1 MAKNKIKLDLEVDG
15 LDKMNDQLEG
25 AEKSADGLRKQFIEA
40 KKEVDRLAGSDVV
53 DQAALDAAIQKMAE
67 MKDRMA
73 DVNEQV
79 NVFASGSK
87 YEQVSNAFGEIGGG
101 IKNLDFGKAEE
112 RAQAFAKAASG
123 ITFKDAIGS
132 VKSLGSTFMTLGK
145 SLLTN
150 PLFLLAA
157 VIIGIVM
164 AIGKV
169 LDKLGI
175 LKKIT
180 EAVGAVFDWLMQ
192 KIEDAITA
200 ITDFFGITSEKEREA
215 TKALEEQAASYEKA
229 AKSAEAK
236 NASIIQGLDQ
246 EIRMAKL
253 QGKSTEDLE
262 RKKVRLLAETAKA
275 HMMAAQAAIAAA
287 RASGKASDE
296 EIAKLQERVNATK
309 TAYTQAVND
318 TKFFEAQITKEKQD
332 AIKKEQEER
341 DKANKAASDKRKSDA
356 EKRKAEEKA
365 FNDLRLATERQVQDL
380 ELANK
385 KAGVD
390 KELEINKVKYE
401 RLIADTLNNEK
412 LLQTE
417 KEALVAQFRLQA
429 QANEDAINAENK
441 DKEDAKILEDAEKE
455 RVRLQASADIK
466 NEFKLRELESA
477 KLFDDA
483 QKLQAD
489 LDLQTEQA
497 RLREA
502 LDNKLLTEQEY
513 QALLE
518 QAALEHQANI
528 EQIEKDS
535 NDRRKAEDA
544 LLQSQKLD
552 GVKNGL
558 STIGNLAELFNNGS
572 RKSAEKAFKIQK
584 GVQIATAG
592 IDTFKSATA
601 AFSSLA
607 GIPVVGPALGAAA
620 AAAAVAAG
628 LLNIKKI
635 ASTKFDPGGGGGA
648 PGAPA
653 KPNMPDV
660 AAAVSAPTPPSLFGN
675 ELSGSTGGNQ
685 QNAGARQGGGMMRA
699 IVVESDI
706 TNTQNRLSNY
716 QQRSEID

>member
-15 LDKMNDQLEG
+15 LDKINEQLEG

-40 KKEVDRLAGSDVV
+40 KKEVDRLAGADIV
-53 DQAALDAAIQKMAE
+53 DQAALEEAIQKMAE

-87 YEQVSNAFGEIGGG
+87 YEQVSNAFGEIGSG
-101 IKNLDFGKAEE
+101 IKNLDFGKASE
-112 RAQAFAKAASG
+112 RAQAFATAAKG

-180 EAVGAVFDWLMQ
+180 EAVGAVFDWLMS
-192 KIEDAITA
+192 KIEAAITA

-215 TKALEEQAASYEKA
+215 TKALEEQAASYEKT
-229 AKSAEAK
+229 AKAAEAK
-236 NASIIQGLDQ
+236 NATIIQGLDQ
-246 EIRMAKL
+246 EIRIAKL

-262 RKKVRLLAETAKA
+262 RKKVKLLAETAKA
-275 HMMAAQAAIAAA
+275 HMMAAQAAVDAAK
-287 RASGKASDE
+287 ASGKASDE
-296 EIAKLQERVNATK
+296 EIEKLKEKAAATK
-309 TAYTQAVND
+309 LSYGQALNN

-332 AIKKEQEER
+332 AIKKEQDER
-341 DKANKAASDKRKSDA
+341 AKANKTASDKRRADA

-365 FNDLRLATERQVQDL
+365 FNDLRLATQRQVEDL

-385 KAGVD
+385 EAGLQ
-390 KELEINKVKYE
+390 KELDINRVKYE

-429 QANEDAINAENK
+429 QANEDVIRQEDKA
-441 DKEDAKILEDAEKE
+441 KEDAKALEDAEKE
-455 RVRLQASADIK
+455 RARLQASAEIK
-466 NEFKLRELESA
+466 NEFKLRELESNDQ
-477 KLFDDA
+477 F
-483 QKLQAD
+483 LQMELMEED
-489 LDLQTEQA
+489 LRFQNEQL
-497 RLREA
+497 RLKEA

-518 QAALEHQANI
+518 QAAEEHQSNI

-535 NDRRKAEDA
+535 NERRKAEDA

-552 GVKNGL
+552 GVKNAL

-635 ASTKFDPGGGGGA
+635 AATKFDPGGGGGA

-653 KPNMPDV
+653 KPNMPEV
-660 AAAVSAPTPPSLFGN
+660 PTAIPTPPSLFGN
-675 ELSGSTGGNQ
+675 ELAGSTGGNQ
-685 QNAGARQGGGMMRA
+685 ETAGSRQGGGMMRA